1 MLEYVNH
8 FKSKLI
14 FSVNRKKGLAD
25 LCPVVKFNKTASS
38 NQWIF
43 FSFIKKRKKERRISK
58 KKERKKEKK
67 KEKKNKGKKERF

>member
-1 MLEYVNH
+1 ML
-8 FKSKLI
+8 
-14 FSVNRKKGLAD
+14 VNRKKGLTD

-43 FSFIKKRKKERRISK
+43 FLLSKKERKKERKISK

>member
-1 MLEYVNH
+1 ML
-8 FKSKLI
+8 
-14 FSVNRKKGLAD
+14 VNRKKGLAD

-43 FSFIKKRKKERRISK
+43 FSFIKKRKKNI
-58 KKERKKEKK
+58 KKERKKKGKK